1 MKLFGKSRREMERAS
16 SSGLKLRHGGCLG
29 HMTSVHSR
37 TGEPG
42 AGVEQTS
49 PVGKKKEEPKLRRRR
64 DSNAGRQNFRMRSY
78 LNDGQGTKKKLV
90 ASL

>member
-1 MKLFGKSRREMERAS
+1 MERAS

-29 HMTSVHSR
+29 HMTSVHSQ
-37 TGEPG
+37 TGQPG
-42 AGVEQTS
+42 AGRSKAS
-49 PVGKKKEEPKLRRRR
+49 PVGKKKEKPKLRRRR

-78 LNDGQGTKKKLV
+78 LNKGQGTEKKLV